1 MQSAADAAGLK
12 EARELIAKQERE
24 LSDLRE
30 ALEEAKEQVRTL
42 LPENH
47 FMFQIICNEHS
58 YYLHVAF
65 SLMNPRRR
73 RWLGN
78 SKRKAVS
85 MHPHTAATRAI

>member
-47 FMFQIICNEHS
+47 FMIQIICKEHS
-58 YYLHVAF
+58 Y
-65 SLMNPRRR
+65 
-73 RWLGN
+73 
-78 SKRKAVS
+78 
-85 MHPHTAATRAI
+85 